1 MYNMYICIY
10 VYMYICIYVYMYIC
24 IYVYMYIC
32 IYVYMYICIYVY
44 MYICIYVYMYICI
57 CIYVYIYIKYRHI
70 LSSTACTW
78 SVWSSCVAF
87 MVECLLN
94 VLSIQKPT
102 QNIHFQPK
110 KSLERGTWL
119 EIWDTL
125 VSDLFLPC
133 FRHVVCFA
141 VSMANVQKS
150 RNLNLAKKVEAG
162 VVAAAASDGK
172 WIACILVYPVIR
184 GATPR

>member
-1 MYNMYICIY
+1 MQCIYKYVIMYN
-10 VYMYICIYVYMYIC
+10 
-24 IYVYMYIC
+24 
-32 IYVYMYICIYVY
+32 
-44 MYICIYVYMYICI
+44 MYICI
-57 CIYVYIYIKYRHI
+57 CIYVYYIYIKYRHI

-78 SVWSSCVAF
+78 SLWSSGVAF

-94 VLSIQKPT
+94 VLSIQ
-102 QNIHFQPK
+102 NLHRIYIFSRK

-125 VSDLFLPC
+125 ISDLFLPC

-141 VSMANVQKS
+141 VCMANVQKS

-172 WIACILVYPVIR
+172 WIACILVYPVIHSWAFLF
-184 GATPR
+184 GASKGYAISGCHTKISR